1 MMKSNFSRR
10 SLIKGMATAAVAPV
24 VLPAAAAPRAGQMKE
39 AVDYVNP
46 NMGGIGQL
54 LSSTSPFVK
63 LPYGVMTVSPI
74 TTPGVND
81 RYLADKIYGFPAG
94 AVTLMPMSGSAETEP
109 AKYASCMT
117 TIWRRPHRTT
127 TRGFLTTPTSRWNT
141 R

>member
-1 MMKSNFSRR
+1 MMKSVFSRR
-10 SLIKGMATAAVAPV
+10 SLIKGLATAAVAPA
-24 VLPAAAAPRAGQMKE
+24 VLPAAAAPRTEQMKE
-39 AVDYVNP
+39 PVDYVNP

-94 AVTLMPMSGSAETEP
+94 AVSLMPMTRSAETEP
-109 AKYASCMT
+109 ANIRLA
-117 TIWRRPHRTT
+117 I
-127 TRGFLTTPTSRWNT
+127 
-141 R
+141 